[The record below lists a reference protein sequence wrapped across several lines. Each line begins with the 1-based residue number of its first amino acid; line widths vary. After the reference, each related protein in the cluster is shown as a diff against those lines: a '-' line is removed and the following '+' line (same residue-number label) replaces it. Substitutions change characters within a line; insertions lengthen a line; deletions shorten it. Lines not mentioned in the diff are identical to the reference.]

1 MNAFQDGARGEP
13 TIASGWPERLT
24 MVWWLVFGTISVY
37 WAAGGMWL
45 VDTAVQERGVELA
58 RQRPAWF
65 VVLVFATGLV
75 KYAFALFA
83 WVSGHRDRVP
93 VPRWALRVFG
103 VVSAF
108 VMVPYG
114 LCFFTLGLRHLLAG
128 GETSAYFWMRLL
140 VWMPQFWVGGLLI
153 LVVTARLRADPGAA
167 AHRDRTRAPA

>member
-1 MNAFQDGARGEP
+1 MNAFRDGSRGGP

-58 RQRPAWF
+58 RRRPAWF
-65 VVLVFATGLV
+65 IALVLATGLV

-83 WVSGHRDRVP
+83 
-93 VPRWALRVFG
+93 
-103 VVSAF
+103 
-108 VMVPYG
+108 
-114 LCFFTLGLRHLLAG
+114 
-128 GETSAYFWMRLL
+128 
-140 VWMPQFWVGGLLI
+140 WVGGLLI